1 MLSLFLATILS
12 SQPVLIAREPR
23 PADLWT
29 QSVSARC
36 GRSRIEISGYG
47 VARPLNRRPSILI
60 NGRSIH
66 GRGSAQLLADL
77 ARRSAGYRI
86 EILCGSR
93 EITIRI
99 RVGERD
105 PGKAVRFWSGAA
117 YFDGSKLVSYTGLQ
131 EGDER
136 SFWFR

>member
-1 MLSLFLATILS
+1 MLSLILAAALAS
-12 SQPVLIAREPR
+12 HPVLIGREPR
-23 PADLWT
+23 AASPWE
-29 QSVSARC
+29 QSVRARC
-36 GRSRIEISGYG
+36 GRSTIVISGYG
-47 VARPLNRRPSILI
+47 VARPLDRSAMILI
-60 NGRSIH
+60 NGRPIE
-66 GRGSAQLLADL
+66 GPKRTELLADL

-99 RVGERD
+99 RIGERE
-105 PGKAVRFWSGAA
+105 PGKAVRFWSGAV
-117 YFDGSKLVSYTGLQ
+117 FLRGNRIVSYTGLQ